1 MEARK
6 TVKHPRLKL
15 LLASLAAPVL
25 FAGCQSPDVYYWGHY
40 EDLVYTAYAKP
51 DKAPPEMQVRAME
64 EDLHKA
70 ISANKPVPPGFHAH
84 LGYLFFQLGK
94 ADLARQEFENER
106 KQFPES
112 AVFMDRML
120 ANLSKK

>member
-1 MEARK
+1 MKR
-6 TVKHPRLKL
+6 PRLKL

-25 FAGCQSPDVYYWGHY
+25 FTSCQSPDVYYWGHY
-40 EDLVYTAYAKP
+40 EDLVYTSYARP
-51 DKAPPEMQVRAME
+51 DKAPPEMQVQLME

-84 LGYLFFQLGK
+84 LGYLYFQLGK
-94 ADLARQEFENER
+94 LDLAQREFVTE
-106 KQFPES
+106 KTQFPES
-112 AVFMDRML
+112 AVFMDRLL